1 MNMGILFKCISLNEK
16 YHLSLHDREIL
27 LSSFAKIFVINTFS
41 QKIKYSLKM
50 WLSQKQIIF

>member
-41 QKIKYSLKM
+41 QKKIGRAHV
-50 WLSQKQIIF
+50 